1 MKKQIRRKQSANK
14 DTMRSEYDFSKGVRG
29 KHAAKYA
36 EGTNVVVLEPD
47 VAREF
52 QTTEQVNE
60 TLRAVSKLLQQHR
73 KAHQGQDVITTAVQ
87 MSNWYLIDHCL
98 PRFVF
103 PRRRSGSLGVW
114 WGTSFSGVDPQ
125 RPEGPHQRGCTQ

>member
-1 MKKQIRRKQSANK
+1 MKKQTRRRSTEDI
-14 DTMRSEYDFSKGVRG
+14 DTMRPEYDFSKGVRG

-52 QTTEQVNE
+52 RTPEQVNE

-73 KAHQGQDVITTAVQ
+73 KHAGRKTA
-87 MSNWYLIDHCL
+87 
-98 PRFVF
+98 
-103 PRRRSGSLGVW
+103 
-114 WGTSFSGVDPQ
+114 
-125 RPEGPHQRGCTQ
+125 

>member
-1 MKKQIRRKQSANK
+1 MQDRPHGPNEETMKKQGRRKPPEDR

-47 VAREF
+47 VAQEF
-52 QTTEQVNE
+52 RTTEQVNE

-73 KAHQGQDVITTAVQ
+73 KAHQPQDGIT
-87 MSNWYLIDHCL
+87 
-98 PRFVF
+98 
-103 PRRRSGSLGVW
+103 RR
-114 WGTSFSGVDPQ
+114 
-125 RPEGPHQRGCTQ
+125 

>member
-1 MKKQIRRKQSANK
+1 MKKQNRRKPVADNE
-14 DTMRSEYDFSKGVRG
+14 DAMRPEYDFSKGVRG

-52 QTTEQVNE
+52 RTTEQVNE

-73 KAHQGQDVITTAVQ
+73 KRSGRTTA
-87 MSNWYLIDHCL
+87 
-98 PRFVF
+98 
-103 PRRRSGSLGVW
+103 
-114 WGTSFSGVDPQ
+114 
-125 RPEGPHQRGCTQ
+125 

>member
-1 MKKQIRRKQSANK
+1 MKKQNRRKPAADNE
-14 DTMRSEYDFSKGVRG
+14 DAMRPEYDFSRGVRG

-52 QTTEQVNE
+52 RTTEQVNE

-73 KAHQGQDVITTAVQ
+73 K
-87 MSNWYLIDHCL
+87 
-98 PRFVF
+98 
-103 PRRRSGSLGVW
+103 RSGRK
-114 WGTSFSGVDPQ
+114 TA
-125 RPEGPHQRGCTQ
+125 

>member
-1 MKKQIRRKQSANK
+1 MKKQNRRKPVAVNE
-14 DTMRSEYDFSKGVRG
+14 DAMRPEYDFSKGVRG

-52 QTTEQVNE
+52 RTTEQVNE

-73 KAHQGQDVITTAVQ
+73 KRSGRTTA
-87 MSNWYLIDHCL
+87 
-98 PRFVF
+98 
-103 PRRRSGSLGVW
+103 
-114 WGTSFSGVDPQ
+114 
-125 RPEGPHQRGCTQ
+125 